1 MGINQII
8 DSLAKLLKLHKSLL
22 ELALRKT
29 GILEAEDFQA
39 LTQLLKE
46 EQAHILAIEKIE
58 SERSRA
64 VEALSPGKRTL
75 SELLLQMPDGDKEV
89 LTEIS
94 KELQQVIARIKE
106 QNELNQHLISQSLK
120 FISFTMSLVAPPQD
134 EYNYGPNV
142 TGATGKSLFSSK
154 V

>member
-1 MGINQII
+1 MGINQLI

-29 GILEAEDFQA
+29 AILEAEDIQA

-58 SERSRA
+58 ADRSRA
-64 VEALSPGKRTL
+64 VEGLSPGQLTL
-75 SELLLQMPDGDKEV
+75 SELLQQLPDGEKEV
-89 LTEIS
+89 LAEIS
-94 KELQQVIARIKE
+94 KELQNVIARIQE

-120 FISFTMSLVAPPQD
+120 FISFSMSLVVPPQD